1 MTYSSG
7 NHAQAMACAGGL
19 LGVPTTVIMPH
30 DAPHIKVAATQG
42 YGAKV
47 ISYDRFAESREAIG
61 RRLAEQEG
69 LALVPPYDHDD
80 VIAGQGTA
88 TKELFR
94 DGRAARPALCSASA
108 VVVS

>member
-47 ISYDRFAESREAIG
+47 ISYDRFAGIPRGDRAPPG
-61 RRLAEQEG
+61 GAGGTRPGA
-69 LALVPPYDHDD
+69 AL
-80 VIAGQGTA
+80 
-88 TKELFR
+88 
-94 DGRAARPALCSASA
+94 
-108 VVVS
+108 